1 MRAHDV
7 VAIASAVLLLG
18 CVGDDPVRGS
28 SGDPR
33 AAEGSGPGASGSMRL
48 SGGIGALARAPA
60 PSAGV
65 LPRAQGF
72 EGAHLT
78 CSGGTCLRGGLE
90 GGGE

>member
-1 MRAHDV
+1 
-7 VAIASAVLLLG
+7 
-18 CVGDDPVRGS
+18 
-28 SGDPR
+28 
-33 AAEGSGPGASGSMRL
+33 MRL